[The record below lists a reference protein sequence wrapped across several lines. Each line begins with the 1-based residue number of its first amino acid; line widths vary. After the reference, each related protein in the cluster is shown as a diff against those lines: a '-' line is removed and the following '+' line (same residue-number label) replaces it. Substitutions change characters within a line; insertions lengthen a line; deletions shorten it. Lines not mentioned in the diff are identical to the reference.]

1 MENEVILLR
10 KKVYGLNKSQS
21 QPNLVKTQA
30 ADHIQYLCGCN
41 FYNVVIVVVVVVV
54 VRRTRA

>member
-1 MENEVILLR
+1 MILLR

-21 QPNLVKTQA
+21 QPNLVITQT
-30 ADHIQYLCGCN
+30 ADHNQYLGGCN

-54 VRRTRA
+54 RRTRA